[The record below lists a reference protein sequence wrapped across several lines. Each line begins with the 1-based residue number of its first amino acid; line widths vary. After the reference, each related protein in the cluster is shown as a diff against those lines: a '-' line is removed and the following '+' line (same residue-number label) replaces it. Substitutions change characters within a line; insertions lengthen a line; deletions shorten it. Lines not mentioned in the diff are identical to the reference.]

1 MPLYGEIFASGILK
15 KPRAPLVSLMVM
27 SSVLNGILLPF
38 VLLFVLS
45 LVNNK
50 RLMGGYTNPGAYNY
64 VTRATIITVIALS
77 GVMLVTAAASF
88 D

>member
-1 MPLYGEIFASGILK
+1 MPLYGEIFASEILK

-27 SSVLNGILLPF
+27 SSVLNGILQPF
-38 VLLFVLS
+38 ALVFALS

-50 RLMGGYTNPGAYNY
+50 RLMSGYTNPRAYNR
-64 VTRATIITVIALS
+64 VAWATIIAVIALS
-77 GVMLVTAAASF
+77 CVMLVTAAGPF